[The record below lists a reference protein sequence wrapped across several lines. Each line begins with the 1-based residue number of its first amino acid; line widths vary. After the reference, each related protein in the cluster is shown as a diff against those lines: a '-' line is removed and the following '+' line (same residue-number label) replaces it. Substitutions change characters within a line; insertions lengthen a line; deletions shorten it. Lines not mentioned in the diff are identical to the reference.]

1 MSNPIVRLIERVE
14 SLPKAAQE
22 AVDQTLHLLAGAAI
36 GGLFGGLALIWL
48 PSLIAGWIAVMA
60 GAASAA
66 IRETVQNLGDET
78 NDVLDAVVDATVWT
92 VGGVV
97 SAALIWWLA

>member
-1 MSNPIVRLIERVE
+1 MSNPLDRALAWYDGL
-14 SLPKAAQE
+14 SKWGQE
-22 AVDQTLHLLAGAAI
+22 VVDQTLHLLAGAFF

-66 IRETVQNLGDET
+66 IRETAQNLGDDA
-78 NDVLDAVVDATVWT
+78 NDVPDAVVDAAVWT
-92 VGGVV
+92 AGGLL
-97 SAALIWWLA
+97 SAGLIWWLA